1 MTFQELSNY
10 NDSYLLQEGPFGRN
24 LARTAAAL
32 GIAGAGAGGAYN
44 YYNQNQDNQRPAP
57 PAVTQPAARPYKIDP
72 IMDARFIGYI
82 KNVENA
88 AQTGRSGGVWFP
100 HKSYEGGTDTIGY
113 GHKIKAGEDFSKG
126 LSDEQV
132 NNLLIQD
139 LRVHED
145 VVKNEIGTDVYTN
158 LDINR
163 KQMLIDFAFNL
174 GTLKGF
180 PKFTQG
186 VIDNNIQVMQD
197 EYPRYSGG
205 QLLKR
210 RNDIFYNTFLNK

>member
-1 MTFQELSNY
+1 MTFQELSDY
-10 NDSYLLQEGPFGRN
+10 NDLYMLQEGPFGQR

-44 YYNQNQDNQRPAP
+44 YYNQPQDNPASAP
-57 PAVTQPAARPYKIDP
+57 TAVTQPAARPYKIDP
-72 IMDARFIGYI
+72 IMDVRFIDYM
-82 KNVENA
+82 KNVEND
-88 AQTGRSGGVWFP
+88 AQAGRDGGVWLP

-113 GHKIKAGEDFSKG
+113 GHKI
-126 LSDEQV
+126 
-132 NNLLIQD
+132 
-139 LRVHED
+139 
-145 VVKNEIGTDVYTN
+145 GTDVYTS

-186 VIDNNIQVMQD
+186 VIDNNIQVMRG

-210 RNDIFYNTFLNK
+210 RNDIFYNTCLNKLNK